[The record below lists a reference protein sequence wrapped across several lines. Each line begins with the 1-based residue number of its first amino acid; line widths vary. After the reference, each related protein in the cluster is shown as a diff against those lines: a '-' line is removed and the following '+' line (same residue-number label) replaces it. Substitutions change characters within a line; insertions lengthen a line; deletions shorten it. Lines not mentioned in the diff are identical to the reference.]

1 MSIRKHNLCSTEQK
15 VPQKNMETFISAM
28 QVLNAVAKQ
37 IPLPMEWEKAM
48 DALKT
53 NTHVFHSEEGD
64 NFNKNANKFLNGLSR
79 KQFSIYYCRSEA
91 ASKLQALFHNAK
103 EEICCY
109 DTQETGQALKSNTV
123 MSQVIVAL
131 GHILHDFDMIY
142 RVAKSGVDP
151 FPDPFVPSQS
161 NDRLRLL
168 SSVGFSRQQLDEYFA
183 VRNMM
188 NPLVDVEVDEDP
200 IYIFG
205 TGANVGGVV
214 SPVFLNQKIET
225 HVQLANKIQFAHQ
238 VQVVNHNVI
247 NNCAEESGGETG
259 DSVGNVFED
268 IGDGRGFEFQNEEEL
283 DSSAS
288 NDQNGKNIESDAD
301 KVFSIVKEIE
311 NKNRS
316 AIDRRVASD
325 FGVSAN
331 FLEGRFD
338 LCRLDS
344 CAKHI
349 AAILEKY
356 LEGRVYFEEEEVIG
370 LVASLARAG
379 DRFFYYKKKK
389 LHIKDNQKGEIQLD
403 NKLLKSRI
411 KTLQKRDRLRQAV
424 ENSKIKKDVD

>member
-37 IPLPMEWEKAM
+37 IPLPVEWEKAM

-53 NTHVFHSEEGD
+53 NTHIFHSEEGD
-64 NFNKNANKFLNGLSR
+64 NFNKNANKFFNGLSR

-103 EEICCY
+103 EEIRCY

-123 MSQVIVAL
+123 MPQIVVAL
-131 GHILHDFDMIY
+131 GHILHDFDIIY
-142 RVAKSGVDP
+142 RMAKSGGDP
-151 FPDPFVPSQS
+151 FSDYFVPSQ
-161 NDRLRLL
+161 NADRLRLL

-188 NPLVDVEVDEDP
+188 NPLVDVEVDEEP

-205 TGANVGGVV
+205 TGENVGGVLP
-214 SPVFLNQKIET
+214 PVFLNQKIET
-225 HVQLANKIQFAHQ
+225 HVQLANRMQLTNKVH
-238 VQVVNHNVI
+238 VVSHNAI
-247 NNCAEESGGETG
+247 NNCAKDSAGKVG
-259 DSVGNVFED
+259 DDAASVFED
-268 IGDGRGFEFQNEEEL
+268 VGDGRCFQFQNEEDL
-283 DSSAS
+283 DGSDFS
-288 NDQNGKNIESDAD
+288 NQNGKNIESDAD
-301 KVFSIVKEIE
+301 KVFSIVKKIE
-311 NKNRS
+311 DKNRS

-338 LCRLDS
+338 LFRLNS
-344 CAKHI
+344 CAKHM
-349 AAILEKY
+349 ASILEKY
-356 LEGRVYFEEEEVIG
+356 LEGRVYFKEEEVIG
-370 LVASLARAG
+370 LIASLARAG
-379 DRFFYYKKKK
+379 DEFFYYKKKK
-389 LHIKDNQKGEIQLD
+389 LHIKDNQKGEIELN

-411 KTLQKRDRLRQAV
+411 KTLQKRDRLRQVV
-424 ENSKIKKDVD
+424 ESCKIKKDID